1 MNHPNSV
8 LKFSLGLN
16 GMSFDLDNQPIHL
29 EQGLVFI
36 NSKSISNGVIDELAI
51 EKMIYFIEE
60 IIESQPLRNLNI
72 NGIAV
77 TADTTMTQLSELF
90 FSAKKQ
96 ISRIELENGFN
107 SFIERLSYYTNQVDP
122 NQLYIF
128 TYFVFI
134 REMMHHLRVEQIQ
147 IIYEMI
153 SQPDNSS

>member
-128 TYFVFI
+128 
-134 REMMHHLRVEQIQ
+134 
-147 IIYEMI
+147 
-153 SQPDNSS
+153 

>member
-1 MNHPNSV
+1 MNHSDSV

-16 GMSFDLDNQPIHL
+16 GLSFEIGSQHIQI
-29 EQGLVFI
+29 EQGLGFVG
-36 NSKSISNGVIDELAI
+36 SKSISNGVIDELAI

-77 TADTTMTQLSELF
+77 TADTTMAQLSELF

-96 ISRIELENGFN
+96 ISRTELEHGFN
-107 SFIERLSYYTNQVDP
+107 DFIDRLSYYTNQVAPD
-122 NQLYIF
+122 QFYIF
-128 TYFVFI
+128 TYFVFV

-147 IIYEMI
+147 II
-153 SQPDNSS
+153 

>member
-1 MNHPNSV
+1 MNHSDSV

-16 GMSFDLDNQPIHL
+16 GLSFDLDNQSIHL
-29 EQGLVFI
+29 EQGLGFI

-72 NGIAV
+72 NGVAV
-77 TADTTMTQLSELF
+77 TADTAMAQLSELF

-96 ISRIELENGFN
+96 ISRTELEHGFN
-107 SFIERLSYYTNQVDP
+107 DFIERLSYYTNQVAPD
-122 NQLYIF
+122 QLYIF
-128 TYFVFI
+128 TYFVFV

-147 IIYEMI
+147 II
-153 SQPDNSS
+153 

>member
-1 MNHPNSV
+1 
-8 LKFSLGLN
+8 N

-147 IIYEMI
+147 II
-153 SQPDNSS
+153 

>member
-1 MNHPNSV
+1 MNHSDSV

-16 GMSFDLDNQPIHL
+16 GLSFEIGSQHIQI
-29 EQGLVFI
+29 EQGLGFVG
-36 NSKSISNGVIDELAI
+36 SKSISNGVIDELAI

-77 TADTTMTQLSELF
+77 TADTTMAQLSELF

-96 ISRIELENGFN
+96 ISRTELEHGFN
-107 SFIERLSYYTNQVDP
+107 DFIERLSYYTNQVDP

-134 REMMHHLRVEQIQ
+134 REMMHHLRIEEIQ
-147 IIYEMI
+147 VM
-153 SQPDNSS
+153 

>member
-1 MNHPNSV
+1 MNHSDSV

-16 GMSFDLDNQPIHL
+16 GLSFEIGSQHIHL
-29 EQGLVFI
+29 EQGLGFVG
-36 NSKSISNGVIDELAI
+36 SKSIGHGVIDELAI

-72 NGIAV
+72 NGVAV
-77 TADTTMTQLSELF
+77 TADTAMAQLSELF

-96 ISRIELENGFN
+96 ISRTELEHGFN
-107 SFIERLSYYTNQVDP
+107 DFIERLSYYTNQVVP

-134 REMMHHLRVEQIQ
+134 REMMHHLRVEEIQ
-147 IIYEMI
+147 IL
-153 SQPDNSS
+153 

>member
-1 MNHPNSV
+1 MNHSDSV

-16 GMSFDLDNQPIHL
+16 GLSFEIGSQHIQI
-29 EQGLVFI
+29 EQGLGFVG
-36 NSKSISNGVIDELAI
+36 SKSISNGVIDELAI

-77 TADTTMTQLSELF
+77 TADTTMAQLSELF

-96 ISRIELENGFN
+96 ISRTELEHGFN
-107 SFIERLSYYTNQVDP
+107 DFIERLSYYTNQVVP

-134 REMMHHLRVEQIQ
+134 REMMHHLRVEEIQ
-147 IIYEMI
+147 IL
-153 SQPDNSS
+153 

>member
-1 MNHPNSV
+1 MNHPNSI
-8 LKFSLGLN
+8 LKFSLGLSSL
-16 GMSFDLDNQPIHL
+16 SFDVDSQHIHV
-29 EQGLVFI
+29 EQGLGFI
-36 NSKSISNGVIDELAI
+36 NSKSISNSVIDELAI

-77 TADTTMTQLSELF
+77 TADTAMAQLSKLF

-96 ISRIELENGFN
+96 ISRIELEHGFN
-107 SFIERLSYYTNQVDP
+107 SFIERLSYYTNQVAPD
-122 NQLYIF
+122 QLYIF

-147 IIYEMI
+147 IL
-153 SQPDNSS
+153 

>member
-1 MNHPNSV
+1 MNHPNSI
-8 LKFSLGLN
+8 LKFSLDLN
-16 GMSFDLDNQPIHL
+16 SLSFDVDSQHIHL
-29 EQGLVFI
+29 EQGLGFI

-77 TADTTMTQLSELF
+77 TADTTMAQLSELF

-96 ISRIELENGFN
+96 ISRTELEHGFN
-107 SFIERLSYYTNQVDP
+107 DFIERLSYYTNQVAPD
-122 NQLYIF
+122 QLYIF
-128 TYFVFI
+128 IYFVFI

-147 IIYEMI
+147 IL
-153 SQPDNSS
+153 

>member
-1 MNHPNSV
+1 MNYPNSV

-16 GMSFDLDNQPIHL
+16 GMSFDVDSQHIHL
-29 EQGLVFI
+29 EQGLGFI

-72 NGIAV
+72 TDVAV
-77 TADTTMTQLSELF
+77 TADTTMAQLSELF

-96 ISRIELENGFN
+96 ISRTELEHGFN
-107 SFIERLSYYTNQVDP
+107 DFIERLSYYTNQVAPD
-122 NQLYIF
+122 QLYIF

-134 REMMHHLRVEQIQ
+134 REMMHHLRVEETQIL
-147 IIYEMI
+147 
-153 SQPDNSS
+153 

>member
-1 MNHPNSV
+1 MNHSDSV

-16 GMSFDLDNQPIHL
+16 GLSFEIGSQHIQI
-29 EQGLVFI
+29 EQGLGFVG
-36 NSKSISNGVIDELAI
+36 SKSISNGVIDELAI

-60 IIESQPLRNLNI
+60 IIESQSLRNLNI

-77 TADTTMTQLSELF
+77 AADTAMAQLSKLF

-96 ISRIELENGFN
+96 ISRIELEHGFN
-107 SFIERLSYYTNQVDP
+107 DFIERLSYYTNQVAPD
-122 NQLYIF
+122 QLYIF

-147 IIYEMI
+147 II
-153 SQPDNSS
+153 

>member
-1 MNHPNSV
+1 MIYPNSV

-147 IIYEMI
+147 II
-153 SQPDNSS
+153 